1 MKKALTILG
10 ALALTFGATQVH
22 ANNGHGKH
30 RHGNHEHNN
39 GYTYTDYA
47 RVTYVE
53 PLYKYVTCL
62 LYTSPSPRD
71 ATLSR
76 MPSSA

>member
-30 RHGNHEHNN
+30 RHGNHGHNN

-53 PLYKYVTCL
+53 PLYKYAVS
-62 LYTSPSPRD
+62 YTHL
-71 ATLSR
+71 TLPTNR
-76 MPSSA
+76 EV